1 MFLKGRTGKVLHM
14 ILIVSIIS
22 MWTISYIPIAHADES
37 NQTNDPTA
45 AEGNQLSNTLTKL
58 EIEGIPLDQA
68 FLADVSTYSATVEN
82 EVKSVQLLVETND
95 PESLITVNDQP
106 FTNGSQ
112 SPLLLQNGE
121 NQFVITVND
130 HMHPT
135 NTYALTITRK
145 QSNNNLLKTISLSI
159 GDLSPKFDSAVSK
172 YSVEVANDVD
182 SVVLSP
188 EALENTASIRVND
201 SLLKNGRV
209 TVQLPVGMTDIIILL
224 TAENGDKKT
233 YTIQITR
240 LPRQGI
246 KPPSSATISNPNA
259 HGNFTRNTS
268 VAQNSLQQ
276 NNGTIQKTNTAT
288 LSALTVSTGSWDTT
302 FSTDQFTY
310 HLEVSSDAASVTID
324 SRTANSGATISIEG
338 GSNTIQLPGNK
349 TVISIL
355 VTKGEDR
362 KTYVLV
368 FDKKG
373 QLTETTTEPT
383 PQSTDSSLSSTS
395 RKVTSTPS
403 TTPTAVSTNK
413 SNLVKSKTSTSFWGR
428 FAALLKKIF

>member
-240 LPRQGI
+240 LPRLGI